1 MARQPDSH
9 PYYASRPSRS
19 ATRGAEGF
27 YTSEGEDTNDVDE
40 RTREYGERPHGLGN
54 FESNY
59 GLASSEPRRVD
70 TQRLEPARDHRGKGP
85 KGYQRTDERVRERL
99 CEVLTDDP
107 RIDATDID
115 VHVQGGEITLTGF
128 VDSRRTKYL
137 VEELVANTCDTEVT
151 NRLQVR
157 RPQDSPEARETARN
171 WLID

>member
-1 MARQPDSH
+1 MPRQPESH
-9 PYYASRPSRS
+9 PHYSSRPSRTQ
-19 ATRGAEGF
+19 TRGAEGF
-27 YTSEGEDTNDVDE
+27 YTGGENPNDVDE

-70 TQRLEPARDHRGKGP
+70 TQSLQAQRDHRGKGP
-85 KGYQRTDERVRERL
+85 KGYQRTDERLRERL

-128 VDSRRTKYL
+128 VDSRRTKFL

-157 RPQDSPEARETARN
+157 RPEDSPEARETARD
-171 WLID
+171 WPID